1 MTLFL
6 ACMLV
11 SFTCE
16 CTPFT
21 LSQPYISIF
30 RNASQ
35 DKSVSV
41 KCNWKDINLQTQ
53 DIYWYLQRPNGEVKR
68 ILHAIR
74 ETQEFD
80 NGFSDI
86 KFDLDFEK
94 TLTIKSIVED
104 DSGTYY
110 CAALGGHRIKIFGS
124 GTKLIVGHTA
134 RSAEQP
140 KSTILSPSLKEME
153 RTGQGIYLCLL
164 ENFFPDVIQVV
175 WKSGDQDIPSEQ
187 QEIKGVPDKDG
198 NTLYSV
204 TSWIT
209 VSKNDIGK
217 RFTCRYKHEGIS
229 KFENWDEISVAES
242 KPPKV
247 VPGSEK
253 KEETCPAGDTGDTMN
268 YPNPSSQRAAYL
280 TYLLLIT
287 KSALYGPIMFFI
299 IYRTKILFCF

>member
-1 MTLFL
+1 MEHSAT
-6 ACMLV
+6 
-11 SFTCE
+11 
-16 CTPFT
+16 
-21 LSQPYISIF
+21 
-30 RNASQ
+30 
-35 DKSVSV
+35 
-41 KCNWKDINLQTQ
+41 
-53 DIYWYLQRPNGEVKR
+53 
-68 ILHAIR
+68 
-74 ETQEFD
+74 
-80 NGFSDI
+80 
-86 KFDLDFEK
+86 
-94 TLTIKSIVED
+94 
-104 DSGTYY
+104 SGYY
-110 CAALGGHRIKIFGS
+110 FKVFGS
-124 GTKLIVGHTA
+124 GTRLIVTDTA